1 MVRDFDEKGLKEV
14 SESESAKTIE
24 ALKKIRLSA
33 TMLEIGFKSDNLG
46 EVIHC
51 QIELE
56 QLAAKLQAD
65 HGNLVTPEQCEAAKD
80 SLDRFVALIDQA
92 FERVSGAGGSGPA
105 PSGPRPYIPG

>member
-1 MVRDFDEKGLKEV
+1 MVRNFDEKGLKEV
-14 SESESAKTIE
+14 SESESEKTIE

-56 QLAAKLQAD
+56 HLAAKLQAD
-65 HGNLVTPEQCEAAKD
+65 HGDLVTPEQCEAAKD

-92 FERVSGAGGSGPA
+92 FERVSGGSGPA
-105 PSGPRPYIPG
+105 PSGPHPYIPG

>member
-1 MVRDFDEKGLKEV
+1 MVGDFDEKGLSEV
-14 SESESAKTIE
+14 SGPETEKTIE

-51 QIELE
+51 QLELE

-65 HGNLVTPEQCEAAKD
+65 HGDLVTPEQCEAAKD
-80 SLDRFVALIDQA
+80 SLEGFVALIDQA
-92 FERVSGAGGSGPA
+92 FERVSCDSGPNPA
-105 PSGPRPYIPG
+105 ERKPRIPD

>member
-56 QLAAKLQAD
+56 HLAAKLQAD
-65 HGNLVTPEQCEAAKD
+65 HGDLVTPEQCEAAKD

-105 PSGPRPYIPG
+105 PSGPHPYIPG

>member
-1 MVRDFDEKGLKEV
+1 MVGDFDEKGLNEV

-65 HGNLVTPEQCEAAKD
+65 HGDLVTPEQCEAAKD
-80 SLDRFVALIDQA
+80 SLEGFVALIDQA
-92 FERVSGAGGSGPA
+92 FERVSGAGGPA
-105 PSGPRPYIPG
+105 PSGPHPDIPG